1 MSSIAQYLNCA
12 ICEELSACRY
22 SISYLKWCY
31 FKNVSFYLILWESE
45 DMMFLQ
51 LGREQLLKIFSKQHC
66 NYEDEV
72 QIHAVILSIEGI

>member
-1 MSSIAQYLNCA
+1 MRFWMSSIAQYLNCA

-51 LGREQLLKIFSKQHC
+51 LGREQLLKIFSK
-66 NYEDEV
+66 N
-72 QIHAVILSIEGI
+72 IVIMKMKFKYML